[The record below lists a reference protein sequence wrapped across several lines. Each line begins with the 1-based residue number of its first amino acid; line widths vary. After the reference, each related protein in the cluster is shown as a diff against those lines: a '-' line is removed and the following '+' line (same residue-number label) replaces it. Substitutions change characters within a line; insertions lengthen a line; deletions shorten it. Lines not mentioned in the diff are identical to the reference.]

1 MTAICALI
9 AAYNEERHVAEV
21 VRGARRHAAHVFVVD
36 DGSTDATA
44 AIAARTGATVIAHAR
59 NLGKGSALRT
69 GLSRVLAEP
78 FSHVLFLDADLQHD
92 PEEIP
97 KLVERVEHGLGDFVL
112 AERDFSKDAMPAPR
126 FYSNVIGS
134 HILSR
139 FIGAEITDSQSGFRL
154 IRADLLR
161 RVPLTAT
168 GYEIETEMLIKLV
181 RAGARVERVSVRRL
195 NYDGARS
202 HMRPF
207 RDTFRTCM
215 LALAYRYFAERP

>member
-1 MTAICALI
+1 MKAICALI

-21 VRGARRHAAHVFVVD
+21 VRGTARHVAHVFVVD

-44 AIAARTGATVIAHAR
+44 AIARRTGATVITHTR
-59 NLGKGSALRT
+59 NLGKGRALRT
-69 GLSRVLAEP
+69 GLSCVLTEP

-97 KLVERVEHGLGDFVL
+97 KLVERAERGIGDFVL
-112 AERDFSKDAMPAPR
+112 AERDFSKGTMPAPR

-139 FIGAEITDSQSGFRL
+139 FIGTEITDSQSGFRL

-161 RVPLTAT
+161 RVPLTGT
-168 GYEIETEMLIKLV
+168 GFEIETEMLIKLV
-181 RAGARVERVSVRRL
+181 RAGARIERVNVRRL
-195 NYDGARS
+195 NYDGVRS

-215 LALAYRYFAERP
+215 LALAYRYFTEWP